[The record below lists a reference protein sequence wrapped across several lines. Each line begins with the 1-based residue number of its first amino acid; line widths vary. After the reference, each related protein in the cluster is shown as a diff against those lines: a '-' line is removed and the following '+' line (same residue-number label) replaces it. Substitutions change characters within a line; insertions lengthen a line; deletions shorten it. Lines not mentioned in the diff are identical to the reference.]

1 MTLSAP
7 SPAHEA
13 TGIAN
18 NATLSWADSVGS
30 DYYKVYFGTNSA
42 EVTAKSVNVYRG
54 NVTPKAYDPRLDLTY
69 GAKYYWLITAI
80 KAGSDDVD
88 SDVWEFT
95 IVEEAAG
102 LPDAKKYKKKICSA
116 ANNKFFYDNDDS
128 PPKQV
133 ELSGLTL
140 DTSKAITM
148 FELDQKVYIAN
159 DDILKVVD
167 FVNTKLTLDS
177 AMTVPPRRGQQITQ
191 ANSNATMIIDYV
203 AKGALT
209 VIYGRTT
216 SGTFTAEIA
225 ITKAENV
232 GGTSVKFTAAGH
244 PFQVDDTVQIID
256 TDDYNGSHPVTVID
270 GDTFTVVVTWVSDQQ
285 GKVGSGLSGDT
296 MSPTTKFPSVV
307 ALPTTPHHYDWD
319 VYADVTGEDE
329 FGAMPPRATI
339 GTRWR
344 GRACLTGNSIDPHQW
359 YKTRQMNPY
368 DMMYGEDDEQAAVA
382 GTDAKAGKVGDIIT
396 ASIPYSDDYY
406 LYGSIGDLWVLRGD
420 PAAGGNL
427 DKLIEGIG
435 VISQSAWCFD
445 DGGNLYFL
453 DLKGMYR
460 ITWGLGAITPMT
472 SNKIPNFTKD
482 LALNP
487 ETQRIVLSF
496 DPDKQG
502 IVISVTTIE
511 TGANVN
517 YFYDLQS
524 GGFSPETY
532 PVQDAII
539 CSHYYDADDPEQRRL
554 LFGSY
559 DGHMRIL
566 DPAGKSDDIGSM
578 ASPASVVV
586 DSYVLLG
593 PVMIGGNHNQKGRM
607 NSLTVVT
614 AGGKAGGT
622 VPDSDDIAYAVFV
635 GDDAETVM
643 EKADADTPIFGGV
656 IPAPGRAK
664 RIRRKAR
671 GVFIAV
677 RLGNVATYVVT
688 GTLYPDAT
696 GKYFYA
702 GTYRGKPYYRR
713 EDGEYFIWW
722 YSILSYWILSAAAD
736 GVLSAFYW
744 YRNAPIVGE
753 YEKKG
758 TATGTPT
765 VAASTEGKTWGIER
779 VLAEIEYAGRVK

>member
-1 MTLSAP
+1 MSLSAP
-7 SPAHEA
+7 SPAHQA

-18 NATLSWADSVGS
+18 NATLSWADSVSS
-30 DYYKVYFGTNSA
+30 DYYKVYFGTNST

-54 NVTPKAYDPRLDLTY
+54 NVTPKAYDPRLDLIY
-69 GAKYYWLITAI
+69 GAKYYWLITAV
-80 KAGSDDVD
+80 KAGSGDVD
-88 SDVWEFT
+88 SAVWEFT
-95 IVEEAAG
+95 IVEEAPG

-116 ANNKFFYDNDDS
+116 ANDKFFYDNDDS
-128 PPKQV
+128 PPKQI

-140 DTSKAITM
+140 NTSKAITM

-159 DDILKVVD
+159 DAILKVVD
-167 FVNTKLTLDS
+167 FVNTKLTLDT
-177 AMTVPPRRGQQITQ
+177 AMTVPPRRGQTITQ
-191 ANSNATMIIDYV
+191 ANSNAQMIVDYV

-216 SGTFTAEIA
+216 SGTFT
-225 ITKAENV
+225 TN
-232 GGTSVKFTAAGH
+232 AA
-244 PFQVDDTVQIID
+244 DT
-256 TDDYNGSHPVTVID
+256 
-270 GDTFTVVVTWVSDQQ
+270 
-285 GKVGSGLSGDT
+285 LSGDT
-296 MSPTTKFPSVV
+296 MSPTTRYPTAV
-307 ALPTTPHHYDWD
+307 ALPTTPHHYTWG

-329 FGAMPPRATI
+329 FGAMPPRAII
-339 GTRWR
+339 GNRWR

-359 YKTRQMNPY
+359 YLSRQLNPY

-382 GTDAKAGKVGDIIT
+382 GTDAKAGKVGDIVT
-396 ASIPYSDDYY
+396 ASIPYSDDYK

-445 DGGNLYFL
+445 DAGNLYIL
-453 DLKGMYR
+453 DLKGMYK
-460 ITWGLGAITPMT
+460 ITRGLASIEPMT
-472 SNKIPNFTKD
+472 SDKIPNFTKD

-487 ETQRIVLSF
+487 ETQKICLSF
-496 DPDKQG
+496 DPNEQG

-524 GGFSPETY
+524 EGFSPETY

-539 CSHYYDADDPEQRRL
+539 CSHYYDADDPELRHL

-559 DGHMRIL
+559 DGHMRVL
-566 DPAGKSDDIGSM
+566 DPAAKSDDIGSM
-578 ASPASVVV
+578 ASPASVAI

-593 PVMIGGNHNQKGRM
+593 PVMIGPNHNFNGRM
-607 NSLTVVT
+607 SSLTVVT

-622 VPDSDDIAYAVFV
+622 VPDSDDIAYAVYV

-643 EKADADTPIFGGV
+643 EKADADTPIFGGI

-671 GVFIAV
+671 GVFMAV

-688 GTLYPDAT
+688 GTLDPDAT
-696 GKYFYA
+696 GNYLYT
-702 GTYRGKPYYRR
+702 GTYKGKPYYRR
-713 EDGEYFIWW
+713 EDGAYFIWW
-722 YSILSYWILSAAAD
+722 YSTSSYWIISAAV
-736 GVLSAFYW
+736 GVLGTAYW
-744 YRNAPIVGE
+744 YKTLSEAGE
-753 YEKKG
+753 YTAAG

-765 VAASTEGKTWGIER
+765 AAASTEGKTWGMER
-779 VLAEIEYAGRVK
+779 ILAEIEPAGKMK

>member
-1 MTLSAP
+1 MSLSAP

-18 NATLSWADSVGS
+18 NATLSFSDSVAS
-30 DYYKVYFGTNSA
+30 DYYKVYFGTNST

-69 GAKYYWLITAI
+69 GAEYFWLITAV

-88 SDVWEFT
+88 SAVWDFT
-95 IVEEAAG
+95 VIEEAAG
-102 LPDAKKYKKKICSA
+102 LPDAKKYKKKVCSA
-116 ANNKFFYDNDDS
+116 ANNGFYYDNDDS

-133 ELSGLTL
+133 VLAGLTL

-159 DDILKVVD
+159 DTILKVVD
-167 FVNTKLTLDS
+167 FVNTKLTLDT
-177 AMTVPPRRGQQITQ
+177 AMTVPPRRGQAITQ
-191 ANSNATMIIDYV
+191 ANSNATMIVDYV

-216 SGTFTAEIA
+216 SGTFT
-225 ITKAENV
+225 TN
-232 GGTSVKFTAAGH
+232 AA
-244 PFQVDDTVQIID
+244 DT
-256 TDDYNGSHPVTVID
+256 
-270 GDTFTVVVTWVSDQQ
+270 
-285 GKVGSGLSGDT
+285 LSGDT
-296 MSPTTKFPSVV
+296 MSPTTRYPTAVG
-307 ALPTTPHHYDWD
+307 LPTTPHHYTWG
-319 VYADVTGEDE
+319 VYADCVSTDE
-329 FGAMPPRATI
+329 FGSMPTRATI
-339 GTRWR
+339 GDRWR

-359 YKTRQMNPY
+359 YLSRQLNPY

-382 GTDAKAGKVGDIIT
+382 GTNAKAGRVGDIVT
-396 ASIPYSDDYY
+396 ASIPYSDDYK
-406 LYGSIGDLWVLRGD
+406 LYGSVGDLWVSRGD
-420 PAAGGNL
+420 PAAGGSL

-435 VISQSAWCFD
+435 IISQSAWCFD
-445 DGGNLYFL
+445 DAGNLYIL
-453 DLKGMYR
+453 DLKGMYK
-460 ITWGLGAITPMT
+460 ITVGLAAIEPMT
-472 SNKIPNFTKD
+472 SDKIPNFAKD

-496 DPDKQG
+496 DPAEQG

-554 LFGSY
+554 LFGCY
-559 DGHMRIL
+559 DGHIRIL
-566 DPAGKSDDIGSM
+566 DPASKSDDTGSM
-578 ASPASVVV
+578 AIPATVAI

-593 PVMIGGNHNQKGRM
+593 PVMIGGNHNFQGRM

-622 VPDSDDIAYAVFV
+622 VPDSDDVAYDVYV

-671 GVFIAV
+671 GVFMAV

-688 GTLYPDAT
+688 GTLSPDAT
-696 GKYFYA
+696 GNYLYA
-702 GTYRGKPYYRR
+702 GTYRGEPYYRR
-713 EDGEYFIWW
+713 EDGAYYIWW
-722 YSILSYWILSAAAD
+722 YSTSSYWIISAAV
-736 GVLSAFYW
+736 GVLGTAYW
-744 YRNAPIVGE
+744 YKTLSEAGE
-753 YEKKG
+753 YTLAG

-765 VAASTEGKTWGIER
+765 AAVSTEDKTWGFER
-779 VLAEIEYAGRVK
+779 CLLEIEPAGRMK

>member
-1 MTLSAP
+1 MSLSAP

-18 NATLSWADSVGS
+18 NATLSFSDSVAS
-30 DYYKVYFGTNSA
+30 DYYKVYFGTNST

-69 GAKYYWLITAI
+69 GAEYFWLITAV

-88 SDVWEFT
+88 SAVWDFT
-95 IVEEAAG
+95 VIEEAAG
-102 LPDAKKYKKKICSA
+102 LPDAKKYKKKVCSA
-116 ANNKFFYDNDDS
+116 ANNGFYYDNDDS

-133 ELSGLTL
+133 VLAGLTL

-159 DDILKVVD
+159 DTILKVVD
-167 FVNTKLTLDS
+167 FVNTKLTLDT
-177 AMTVPPRRGQQITQ
+177 AMTVPPRRGQAITQ
-191 ANSNATMIIDYV
+191 ANSNATMIVDYV

-216 SGTFTAEIA
+216 SGTFT
-225 ITKAENV
+225 TN
-232 GGTSVKFTAAGH
+232 AA
-244 PFQVDDTVQIID
+244 DT
-256 TDDYNGSHPVTVID
+256 
-270 GDTFTVVVTWVSDQQ
+270 
-285 GKVGSGLSGDT
+285 LSGDT
-296 MSPTTKFPSVV
+296 MSPTTRYPTAVG
-307 ALPTTPHHYDWD
+307 LPTTPHHYTWG
-319 VYADVTGEDE
+319 VYADCVSTDE
-329 FGAMPPRATI
+329 FGSMPTRATI
-339 GTRWR
+339 GDRWR

-359 YKTRQMNPY
+359 YLSRQLNPY

-382 GTDAKAGKVGDIIT
+382 GTNAKAGRVGDIVT
-396 ASIPYSDDYY
+396 ASIPYSDDYK
-406 LYGSIGDLWVLRGD
+406 LYGSVGDLWVSRGD
-420 PAAGGNL
+420 PAAGGSL

-435 VISQSAWCFD
+435 IISQSAWCFD
-445 DGGNLYFL
+445 DAGNLYIL
-453 DLKGMYR
+453 DLKGMYK
-460 ITWGLGAITPMT
+460 ITVGLAAIEPMT
-472 SNKIPNFTKD
+472 SDKIPNFAKD

-496 DPDKQG
+496 DPAEQG

-566 DPAGKSDDIGSM
+566 DPASKSDDTGSM
-578 ASPASVVV
+578 AIPATVAI

-593 PVMIGGNHNQKGRM
+593 PVMIGGNHNFQGRM

-622 VPDSDDIAYAVFV
+622 VPDSDDVAYAVYV

-671 GVFIAV
+671 GVFMAV

-688 GTLYPDAT
+688 GTLSPDAT
-696 GKYFYA
+696 GNYLYA
-702 GTYRGKPYYRR
+702 GTYRGEPYYRR
-713 EDGEYFIWW
+713 EDGAYYIWW
-722 YSILSYWILSAAAD
+722 YSTSSYWIISAAV
-736 GVLSAFYW
+736 GVLGTAYW
-744 YRNAPIVGE
+744 YKTLSEAGE
-753 YEKKG
+753 YTLAG

-765 VAASTEGKTWGIER
+765 AAVSTEDKTWGFER
-779 VLAEIEYAGRVK
+779 CLLEIEPAGRMK

>member
-1 MTLSAP
+1 MALSTP

-13 TGIAN
+13 TDIAN
-18 NATLSWADSVGS
+18 NTTLSWADSVAS
-30 DYYKVYFGTNSA
+30 DYYKVFFGTNSA

-69 GAKYYWLITAI
+69 GAKYYWLITAV
-80 KAGSDDVD
+80 KAGSGDVD

-95 IVEEAAG
+95 IVEEAPA

-167 FVNTKLTLDS
+167 FVNTKLTLNDE
-177 AMTVPPRRGQQITQ
+177 MTVPPRRGQAITQ
-191 ANSNATMIIDYV
+191 ANSGATMIVDYV

-216 SGTFTAEIA
+216 SGTFTTNEA
-225 ITKAENV
+225 
-232 GGTSVKFTAAGH
+232 
-244 PFQVDDTVQIID
+244 DT
-256 TDDYNGSHPVTVID
+256 
-270 GDTFTVVVTWVSDQQ
+270 
-285 GKVGSGLSGDT
+285 LSGDT
-296 MSPTTKFPSVV
+296 MSPTTRWSAAV
-307 ALPTTPHHYDWD
+307 ALPTTPHHYTWG

-329 FGAMPPRATI
+329 FGAIPPRATI
-339 GTRWR
+339 GDRWR

-359 YKTRQMNPY
+359 YLSRQMNPY

-382 GTDAKAGKVGDIIT
+382 GTDAKAGKVGDIVT
-396 ASIPYSDDYY
+396 ASIPYSDDYK

-427 DKLIEGIG
+427 DCLIEGIG
-435 VISQSAWCFD
+435 IISQSAWCWD
-445 DGGNLYFL
+445 DAGNLYIL
-453 DLKGMYR
+453 DLKGMYK
-460 ITWGLGAITPMT
+460 ITRGLAAIEPMT
-472 SNKIPNFTKD
+472 SDKIPNFTKD

-496 DPDKQG
+496 DPAKQG

-524 GGFSPETY
+524 EGFSPETY
-532 PVQDAII
+532 PVQDAVI

-566 DPAGKSDDIGSM
+566 DPASKNDDTGSM
-578 ASPASVVV
+578 ASPATEVI

-593 PVMIGGNHNQKGRM
+593 PVMIGGNHNWMGRM

-622 VPDSDDIAYAVFV
+622 IPDSDDIAYAVYV
-635 GDDAETVM
+635 GDDAETVI
-643 EKADADTPIFGGV
+643 EKADADTSIFGGV
-656 IPAPGRAK
+656 IPAPGRAR

-671 GVFIAV
+671 GVFMAV
-677 RLGNVATYVVT
+677 RVGSVATYVVT
-688 GTLYPDAT
+688 GTLNPDAT
-696 GKYFYA
+696 GNYLYA
-702 GTYRGKPYYRR
+702 GTYNGKPYYRR
-713 EDGEYFIWW
+713 EDGAYFIWW
-722 YSILSYWILSAAAD
+722 CSSTSPDYWIISTAA
-736 GVLSAFYW
+736 GVIGGPIAYW
-744 YRNAPIVGE
+744 YRESPEIGNYAAA
-753 YEKKG
+753 G
-758 TATGTPT
+758 TATGTAT
-765 VAASTEGKTWGIER
+765 VAAPTEGKTWGMER
-779 VLAEIEYAGRVK
+779 VLAEIEPAGRKK

>member
-1 MTLSAP
+1 MLSTP

-18 NATLSWADSVGS
+18 NATLSWADSVSS
-30 DYYKVYFGTNSA
+30 DYYKVYFGTNES
-42 EVTAKSVNVYRG
+42 EVTSKSVNVYRG
-54 NVTPKAYDPRLDLTY
+54 NVTSKAYDPRLDLVY
-69 GAKYYWLITAI
+69 GAEYFWLITAV

-88 SDVWEFT
+88 SAVWDFT
-95 IVEEAAG
+95 VIAEAAA
-102 LPDAKKYKKKICSA
+102 LPDAKKYKKKVCSA

-133 ELSGLTL
+133 ELAGLTL

-159 DDILKVVD
+159 DAILKVVD
-167 FVNTKLTLDS
+167 FVNTKLTLDT
-177 AMTVPPRRGQQITQ
+177 AMTAPPRRGQEIVQ
-191 ANSNATMIIDYV
+191 ANSGAKMIVDYV

-216 SGTFTAEIA
+216 TGTFT
-225 ITKAENV
+225 TN
-232 GGTSVKFTAAGH
+232 AA
-244 PFQVDDTVQIID
+244 DT
-256 TDDYNGSHPVTVID
+256 
-270 GDTFTVVVTWVSDQQ
+270 
-285 GKVGSGLSGDT
+285 LSGDT
-296 MSPTTKFPSVV
+296 MSPTTRYPTAV
-307 ALPTTPHHYDWD
+307 ALPTTPHHYTWG
-319 VYADVTGEDE
+319 VYADVADTDE
-329 FGAMPPRATI
+329 FGEMPPRATI
-339 GTRWR
+339 GNRWR

-359 YKTRQMNPY
+359 YLSRQMNPY

-382 GTDAKAGKVGDIIT
+382 GTDAKAGKVGDIVT
-396 ASIPYSDDYY
+396 ASIPYSDDYKI
-406 LYGSIGDLWVLRGD
+406 YGSIGDLWVLRGD

-435 VISQSAWCFD
+435 VISQSAWCWD
-445 DGGNLYFL
+445 DAGTLYIL
-453 DLKGMYR
+453 DLKGMYK
-460 ITWGLGAITPMT
+460 ITPGLTAIEPMT
-472 SNKIPNFTKD
+472 SDKIPNFTKD

-496 DPDKQG
+496 DPAKEG

-532 PVQDAII
+532 PVQDAIM

-554 LFGSY
+554 LFGVY

-566 DPAGKSDDIGSM
+566 DPASKSDDIGSM
-578 ASPASVVV
+578 ASPATQAI

-593 PVMIGGNHNQKGRM
+593 PVMIGGNHNFNGRM

-622 VPDSDDIAYAVFV
+622 VPDSDDVAYSVYV
-635 GDDAETVM
+635 GDDAETVI
-643 EKADADTPIFGGV
+643 EKADAGTSLFAGTIA
-656 IPAPGRAK
+656 APGRAK
-664 RIRRKAR
+664 RVRHRAR

-677 RLGNVATYVVT
+677 RLGNNT
-688 GTLYPDAT
+688 
-696 GKYFYA
+696 A
-702 GTYRGKPYYRR
+702 G
-713 EDGEYFIWW
+713 E
-722 YSILSYWILSAAAD
+722 
-736 GVLSAFYW
+736 
-744 YRNAPIVGE
+744 
-753 YEKKG
+753 
-758 TATGTPT
+758 
-765 VAASTEGKTWGIER
+765 TWGMER
-779 VLAEIEYAGRVK
+779 ILAEIVPAGRAK